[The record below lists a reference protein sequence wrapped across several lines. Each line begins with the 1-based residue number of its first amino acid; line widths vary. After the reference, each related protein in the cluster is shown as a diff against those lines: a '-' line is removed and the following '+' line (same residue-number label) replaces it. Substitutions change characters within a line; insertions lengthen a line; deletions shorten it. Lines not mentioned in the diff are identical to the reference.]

1 VRASPRKGGA
11 FDVASNKLLALFV
24 MEGVTQPEAEASVI
38 LRGDLRYI
46 IVSDKLLLMQL
57 CEYPFS
63 DGLLD

>member
-1 VRASPRKGGA
+1 
-11 FDVASNKLLALFV
+11 